1 MTDRVWIITEED
13 FNKYLVLGVYT
24 SEEAGM
30 AALTRLETLG
40 HARTGIHTADLYI
53 HDYPLNRLED
63 WVEERIAA
71 RTDD

>member
-1 MTDRVWIITEED
+1 MFRVPIDEDRHIALTC
-13 FNKYLVLGVYT
+13 LRLLG
-24 SEEAGM
+24 
-30 AALTRLETLG
+30 AADTRLETLG

-63 WVEERIAA
+63 WVEEWIAA